1 MPETIKSIEDII
13 HDIALKKEK
22 RLTEFYKQAKEN
34 RLKPIDPFE
43 AYEQEQKEEKLKT
56 GTLIDDMIGGGLESG
71 SSILLYGEF
80 GSGKTETCFTMA
92 ILCPDKVIYIDTEG
106 SFRWTRIKEM
116 CDARKIDYQAVFRK
130 IILFQPSN
138 WVEQMML
145 LNDLPS
151 PAEEG
156 KIGLIIVD
164 SLTKLFRG
172 IEFAGRQELQ
182 VKQPQIRE
190 YMIALS
196 EIAKS
201 YGCALVFTTQIYQSP
216 QSNPFLPDWANEQ
229 AVGGAS
235 LQHQASYVIHFRRAQ
250 GIARIARLIDADWKP
265 LAERPFVIT
274 ERGIDNMPEGSG
286 AAEMIK
292 KAEEYEK
299 KLQNLEG
306 KKKKKTEDVSKEES
320 SKEEEKS
327 GV

>member
-1 MPETIKSIEDII
+1 MPESMKNIEDII
-13 HDIALKKEK
+13 RDIALKKEK
-22 RLTEFYKQAKEN
+22 KLVDFYKQAKEN
-34 RLKPIDPFE
+34 RLKPIDPFQ
-43 AYEQEQKEEKLKT
+43 AYEREQKEEKLKT
-56 GTLIDDMIGGGLESG
+56 GTLIDDMLGGGLESG

-116 CDARKIDYQAVFRK
+116 CNERKLDYQVIFKK
-130 IILFQPSN
+130 IILFQPQN

-151 PAEEG
+151 PFEEG

-182 VKQPQIRE
+182 IKQPQIRE
-190 YMIALS
+190 YMITLS
-196 EIAKS
+196 EIAKAYNS
-201 YGCALVFTTQIYQSP
+201 AIIFTTQIYQSP
-216 QSNPFLPDWANEQ
+216 TSNPFLPDWANEQ

-235 LQHQASYVIHFRRAQ
+235 LQHQASYVIHLRRAQ

-265 LAERPFVIT
+265 LAERPFIIT
-274 ERGIDNMPEGSG
+274 ERGIDDIPETSK
-286 AAEMIK
+286 AVEMIK
-292 KAEEYEK
+292 KAEEYEEKLK
-299 KLQNLEG
+299 KNFEG
-306 KKKKKTEDVSKEES
+306 KSKKPEETEQIEEAD
-320 SKEEEKS
+320 KS

>member
-1 MPETIKSIEDII
+1 MPEAMKSIEDII
-13 HDIALKKEK
+13 HDLALKKEK
-22 RLTEFYKQAKEN
+22 KLVDFYKQAKEN

-43 AYEQEQKEEKLKT
+43 AYEREQKEEKLKT
-56 GTLIDDMIGGGLESG
+56 GTLVDDMIGGGLESG

-92 ILCPDKVIYIDTEG
+92 VLCPDKVIYIDTEG

-116 CDARKIDYQAVFRK
+116 CDERKIDYQTVFKK
-130 IILFQPSN
+130 IILFQPQN

-145 LNDLPS
+145 LNALPS

-196 EIAKS
+196 EISKA
-201 YGCALVFTTQIYQSP
+201 YGCALIFTTQIYQSP

-235 LQHQASYVIHFRRAQ
+235 LQHQASYVIHLRRAK

-265 LAERPFVIT
+265 LAERPFIIT

-286 AAEMIK
+286 AEEMIK
-292 KAEEYEK
+292 RAEEYEK

-306 KKKKKTEDVSKEES
+306 KGKKKKIETETEQKVEATER
-320 SKEEEKS
+320 
-327 GV
+327 GR